1 MSFLLK
7 NAFSQRG
14 IFETVALKKLRTN
27 LQTETKMTKFLLRIL
42 VLWISLLYPIVNA
55 QIKKI
60 GVPFITNYN
69 PKTYKAAS
77 ENWDV
82 LQDSKG
88 MMFFANHFGIMQ
100 FDGVRWSI
108 VAQPENKSMVRS
120 LAIDNNDKMYVGA
133 QGEFGYTVQLPN
145 GQYKYT
151 SLVKLLPESARNFGD
166 VLHTVIRH
174 KEVIF
179 FSNEELFIYKNN
191 KIKVIRSAAK
201 FDEFF
206 EVGKEIYVSDNVKG
220 LLKLENDVLFEIP
233 NSKEFIGMKIRKIF
247 ETNEGLIILTQKK
260 GLLIYK
266 NNQLKPFVTEA
277 DNVLKQ
283 NQISTGILLSDGYFG
298 IGTRQNGLIVIN
310 IKGDLIQHINKQT
323 GLQNDYV
330 TNLKMD
336 REGNLW
342 VTLKDGISMIQ
353 ITSPLSKILDT
364 SNSETKIYC
373 SQIYQNKLYIA
384 TDNGVFWLDWN
395 AYKNGQ
401 HENVHFQH
409 ISGMSENVWNIG
421 IFGNSLLAFEKNGVF
436 EIKGN
441 SAQLLARTDGAWQ
454 GVLIPNHTDLLLVGG
469 YNGLYLLKQINNSW
483 VYQHKIKDFE
493 ESSRVIVTDKDENI
507 WIAHGYKGIFK
518 MRLNKTFD
526 AISNIEFYNGKNG
539 FPSSLFLNNFKIK
552 NQILFGTTK
561 GVYKQDTHSK
571 KMIPD
576 AIFKKYLGMKSHIR
590 LLKEDPQNNIWY
602 ISGENTG
609 KMNQKADGGFTI
621 EELPFRKLRYLYIPG
636 FENIQT
642 TANGDVFFGT
652 QEGLIHYNTT
662 KNKKYQ
668 SKYKAIISEVKCIF
682 PKDSLLFSSRYD
694 VLPTNI
700 ESANTFSPVL
710 SYSNNALH
718 FSFASLCY
726 DEADATKYEYWL
738 EGFEPKWS
746 DWNLQTEKEYT
757 NLPENEYIF
766 HVRAKNIYDV
776 VSEEAVFKF
785 EILPPWYRTNWAYI
799 LYLILF
805 GLLIYTIIKYQ
816 KNLAEREREQ
826 LILNQEKELLRNRA
840 ELNEQKLALEQENMA
855 IMKENLETTINLKN
869 AKVASNTVNLIH
881 LNEILLSIKEL
892 IGQIDKNND
901 FNTNFG
907 LLKKINRIIDH
918 ELQGDQHWNEFEE
931 IFNQLHDNFM
941 QRLKS
946 SFPELTPRDMRLC
959 AYLRMNFNTKEIAPL
974 LGISVRGVEDTR
986 YRIRKKLQLSSEA
999 NITEFILNF

>member
-1 MSFLLK
+1 
-7 NAFSQRG
+7 
-14 IFETVALKKLRTN
+14 
-27 LQTETKMTKFLLRIL
+27 MTKCIIRIL
-42 VLWISLLYPIVNA
+42 VLSILFLPHFISA

-108 VAQPENKSMVRS
+108 VTQPENKSMVRS
-120 LAIDNNDKMYVGA
+120 LAIDKRDKIYVGA
-133 QGEFGYTVQLPN
+133 QGDFGYAFQLAN

-151 SLVKLLPESARNFGD
+151 SLVKLLPDSARNFGD
-166 VLHTVIRH
+166 VLHTFVRSN
-174 KEVIF
+174 EVVF
-179 FSNEELFIYKNN
+179 FSSERIFIYKNN
-191 KIKVIRSAAK
+191 KIKVIQSHSN

-206 EVGKEIYVSDNVKG
+206 KVESNIYVLDNLKG
-220 LLKLENDVLFEIP
+220 LLELKDDVLIP
-233 NSKEFIGMKIRKIF
+233 VKNGQKFLGMKIRKAF
-247 ETNEGLIILTQKK
+247 QTRNGLMLLTQKN
-260 GLLIYK
+260 GLFIYEK
-266 NNQLKPFVTEA
+266 DNIKPFLTEA
-277 DNVLKQ
+277 DNLLKQ
-283 NQISTGILLSDGYFG
+283 NQISTAILLPDGYYG
-298 IGTRQNGLIVIN
+298 IGTRQSGLVVIDSE
-310 IKGDLIQHINKQT
+310 GHLIQHINKQM
-323 GLQNDYV
+323 GLQNEYV
-330 TNLKMD
+330 TNLKTD
-336 REGNLW
+336 KEGNLW
-342 VTLKDGISMIQ
+342 VTLKEGISLIQ
-353 ITSPLSKILDT
+353 ISSPLSRILDT

-384 TDNGVFWLDWN
+384 TDNGLFWMDWD
-395 AYKNGQ
+395 AYKNGNR
-401 HENVHFQH
+401 ENAHFQH
-409 ISGMSENVWNIG
+409 VGGMSENVWNIG
-421 IFGNSLLAFEKNGVF
+421 VFGNSLLAFEKNGIF
-436 EIKGN
+436 EVNGN
-441 SAQLLARTDGAWQ
+441 SAKLLAKTDGAWQ
-454 GVLIPNHTDLLLVGG
+454 GVLIPNRFDLLLVGG
-469 YNGLYLLKQINNSW
+469 YNGLYILKKINNSW
-483 VYQHKIKDFE
+483 VYQNKIKGFR
-493 ESSRVIVTDKDENI
+493 ESSRVIETDAEGYI
-507 WIAHGYKGIFK
+507 WIAHGYKGIYKLKFNDK
-518 MRLNKTFD
+518 FD
-526 AISNIEFYNGKNG
+526 EVANIQFFNQADG
-539 FPSSLFLNNFKIK
+539 FPSSLFLNTFKLN

-561 GVYKQDTHSK
+561 GVYKQDAHSK

-576 AIFKKYLGMKSHIR
+576 TDFKKYLGTENHIR
-590 LLKEDPQNNIWY
+590 LLKADNQNNIWY
-602 ISGENTG
+602 VSGENTG
-609 KMNQKADGGFTI
+609 KMTQKSKGKFAV
-621 EELPFRKLRYLYIPG
+621 EELPFRKLRYLYVPG

-642 TANGDVFFGT
+642 TKNGDVFFGT
-652 QEGLIHYNTT
+652 QDGLIHYNAI

-668 SKYKAIISEVKCIF
+668 AKYKAVISEVKIIF

-694 VLPTNI
+694 VLPQNLKSDD
-700 ESANTFSPVL
+700 EVFCPDL

-746 DWNLQTEKEYT
+746 EYSLQTEKEYT

-776 VSEEAVFKF
+776 VSEEAIFKF
-785 EILPPWYRTNWAYI
+785 EILPPWYRTSGAFM
-799 LYLILF
+799 LYLLLF
-805 GLLIYTIIKYQ
+805 GFLIYAIIKYQ
-816 KNLAEREREQ
+816 KNLAERDREQ
-826 LILNQEKELLRNRA
+826 LILNQEKQLLQNRA

-855 IMKENLETTINLKN
+855 IMRENLEATINVKN

-892 IGQIDKNND
+892 IGQIDKKNEPNV
-901 FNTNFG
+901 NFS
-907 LLKKINRIIDH
+907 LLTKINRIIDH

-941 QRLKS
+941 QRLKT

-986 YRIRKKLQLSSEA
+986 YRIRKKLRLPSDA

>member
-1 MSFLLK
+1 
-7 NAFSQRG
+7 
-14 IFETVALKKLRTN
+14 
-27 LQTETKMTKFLLRIL
+27 MTKCIIRIL
-42 VLWISLLYPIVNA
+42 VLSIFFLPHIINA

-108 VAQPENKSMVRS
+108 VTQPENKSMVRS
-120 LAIDNNDKMYVGA
+120 LAIDKKDKIYVGA
-133 QGEFGYTVQLPN
+133 QCDFGYAIQLPN

-151 SLVKLLPESARNFGD
+151 SLVKLVPVSGRNFGD
-166 VLHTVIRH
+166 VLHTVIRNN
-174 KEVIF
+174 EVIF
-179 FSNEELFIYKNN
+179 FSNEEIFIYRNN
-191 KIKVIRSAAK
+191 KIKSIRSDTK

-206 EVGKEIYVSDNVKG
+206 EVNKDIYVSDNEKG
-220 LLKLENDVLFEIP
+220 LLKLENDALITIP
-233 NSKEFIGMKIRKIF
+233 NSIDFVGMKIRKIF
-247 ETNEGLIILTQKK
+247 ETKQGLLLLTQKN
-260 GLLIYK
+260 GLFVYK
-266 NNQLKPFVTEA
+266 NNRIKPFVTEA
-277 DNVLKQ
+277 DFLLKQ
-283 NQISTGILLSDGYFG
+283 NQITTAILFPDGYLG
-298 IGTRQNGLIVIN
+298 IGTRQTGLIVIDSA
-310 IKGDLIQHINKQT
+310 GHLIQHINKQM

-336 REGNLW
+336 KEGNLW
-342 VTLKDGISMIQ
+342 VTLKEGISLIQ
-353 ITSPLSKILDT
+353 ISSPLSRILDP

-384 TDNGVFWLDWN
+384 TDNGLFRMDWE
-395 AYKNGQ
+395 AYKNGKR
-401 HENVHFQH
+401 ENVHFQH
-409 ISGMSENVWNIG
+409 ISGMSETVWNIG
-421 IFGNSLLAFEKNGVF
+421 IFGNSLLAFEKNGIF

-441 SAQLLARTDGAWQ
+441 SAQLLAKTDGAWQ
-454 GVLIPNHTDLLLVGG
+454 GVLIPNHPDLLLVGG
-469 YNGLYLLKQINNSW
+469 YNGLYLLKNINNSW
-483 VYQHKIKDFE
+483 VYQHKIKGFE
-493 ESSRVIVTDKDENI
+493 ESSRIIITEKNGNI
-507 WIAHGYKGIFK
+507 WIAHGYKGIYKIKF
-518 MRLNKTFD
+518 NTTFD
-526 AISNIEFYNGKNG
+526 AVLNVEFYNQKAG
-539 FPSSLFLNNFKIK
+539 FPSSLFLNTFKIN

-561 GVYKQDTHSK
+561 GVYEQDSTSK
-571 KMIPD
+571 KMIPN
-576 AIFKKYLGMKSHIR
+576 AVFKKYLGLDSHIR
-590 LLKEDPQNNIWY
+590 LLKADNQNNIWY

-609 KMNQKADGGFTI
+609 KMTQKINGNFDV

-652 QEGLIHYNTT
+652 QEGLIHYNVI
-662 KNKKYQ
+662 KNKSYQ
-668 SKYKAIISEVKCIF
+668 SKYKAIISEVKCIL

-694 VLPTNI
+694 VLSTDI
-700 ESANTFSPVL
+700 KLIKEELLTVL
-710 SYSNNALH
+710 PYSNNALH

-746 DWNLQTEKEYT
+746 DWSLQTEKEYT
-757 NLPENEYIF
+757 NLPENEYVF

-776 VSEEAVFKF
+776 ISEEAVFKF
-785 EILPPWYRTNWAYI
+785 EVSPPWYRTSWVYI

-805 GLLIYTIIKYQ
+805 GVLIYTIIKYQ
-816 KNLAEREREQ
+816 KNLAEHEREQ
-826 LILNQEKELLRNRA
+826 LILSQEKELLRNRA
-840 ELNEQKLALEQENMA
+840 ELNEQKLTLEKENMT
-855 IMKENLETTINLKN
+855 IMRENLEATINLKN
-869 AKVASNTVNLIH
+869 AKVASNAVNLIH

-892 IGQIDKNND
+892 IGQIDKKND
-901 FNTNFG
+901 TNVNFS
-907 LLKKINRIIDH
+907 LLTKINRIIDH

-941 QRLKS
+941 QRLKT

-986 YRIRKKLQLSSEA
+986 YRIRKKLRLPSDA

>member
-1 MSFLLK
+1 
-7 NAFSQRG
+7 
-14 IFETVALKKLRTN
+14 
-27 LQTETKMTKFLLRIL
+27 MTKFTTRIL
-42 VLWISLLYPIVNA
+42 VLLLSFLCPIVNA

-100 FDGVRWSI
+100 FDGVRWNI
-108 VAQPENKSMVRS
+108 VAQPENRSMVRS
-120 LAIDNNDKMYVGA
+120 LAIDKKDKMYVGA

-151 SLVKLLPESARNFGD
+151 SLVQLIPAPSRNFGD
-166 VLHTVIRH
+166 VVQTVIRPN
-174 KEVIF
+174 EVIF
-179 FSNEELFIYKNN
+179 FSNEEIFIYKNN
-191 KIKVIRSAAK
+191 KINVIRSEAK
-201 FDEFF
+201 FDDFF
-206 EVGKEIYVSDNVKG
+206 EVNNEIYVSDNIKG
-220 LLKLENDVLFEIP
+220 LLKLKDNALVEIP
-233 NSKEFIGMKIRKIF
+233 DSKQFIGMKIRKIF
-247 ETNEGLIILTQKK
+247 KTTAGLILLTQKS
-260 GLLIYK
+260 GLFSYN
-266 NNQLKPFVTEA
+266 NNQLKPFVTKV
-277 DNVLKQ
+277 DYLLKQ
-283 NQISTGILLSDGYFG
+283 SQISTGILLSDGYLG
-298 IGTRQNGLIVIN
+298 IGTRQSGLIVIDSAGN
-310 IKGDLIQHINKQT
+310 LIQHINKQM
-323 GLQNDYV
+323 GLQNEYV
-330 TNLKMD
+330 THLKVD
-336 REGNLW
+336 TEGNLW
-342 VTLKDGISMIQ
+342 VTLKEGVSLIQ
-353 ITSPLSKILDT
+353 ISSPLSKILDV
-364 SNSETKIYC
+364 SNAETKIYC

-384 TDNGVFWLDWN
+384 TDNGVFWLDWE
-395 AYKNGQ
+395 AYKKGEHQ
-401 HENVHFQH
+401 NVNFQH

-421 IFGNSLLAFEKNGVF
+421 VFGNSLLAFEKNGVF

-441 SAQLLARTDGAWQ
+441 SAQLLAKTDGAWQ
-454 GVLIPNHTDLLLVGG
+454 GVIIPDHPDVLLVGG
-469 YNGLYLLKQINNSW
+469 YNGLYVLKKINNSW
-483 VYQHKIKDFE
+483 TYQHKIKGFD
-493 ESSRVIVTDKDENI
+493 ESSRIIETDKAGNI

-518 MRLNKTFD
+518 IRFKATFD
-526 AISNIEFYNGKNG
+526 TISSLEFYNQKNG
-539 FPSSLFLNNFKIK
+539 FPSSLFLNTFKIGD
-552 NQILFGTTK
+552 QILFGTTK
-561 GVYKQDTHSK
+561 GVYKQDVTSK

-576 AIFKKYLGMKSHIR
+576 VTFKKYLKTDSHIR
-590 LLKEDPQNNIWY
+590 LLKEDHQNNIWY

-609 KMNQKADGGFTI
+609 KMTQKPGGSFTI

-642 TANGDVFFGT
+642 TLKGDVFFGT
-652 QEGLIHYNTT
+652 QDGLIHYNTT
-662 KNKKYQ
+662 KSKKYK
-668 SKYKAIISEVKCIF
+668 SKYKAVISEVKSIF

-694 VLPTNI
+694 VLSTNT
-700 ESANTFSPVL
+700 ESGNHKFSVVL
-710 SYSNNALH
+710 SYANNALH

-776 VSEEAVFKF
+776 VSEEAIFKF
-785 EILPPWYRTNWAYI
+785 EVLPPWYRTSWAYI
-799 LYLILF
+799 LYLLLF
-805 GLLIYTIIKYQ
+805 GVLIYTIIKYQ
-816 KNLAEREREQ
+816 KNLAERDREQ

-840 ELNEQKLALEQENMA
+840 ELNEQKLALEQENMT
-855 IMKENLETTINLKN
+855 IMRENLEATINLKN

-881 LNEILLSIKEL
+881 LNEILLSIKDL
-892 IGQIDKNND
+892 ISQIDKKND

-907 LLKKINRIIDH
+907 LLTKINRIIDH

-941 QRLKS
+941 QRLKN

-999 NITEFILNF
+999 NITEYILNF

>member
-1 MSFLLK
+1 
-7 NAFSQRG
+7 
-14 IFETVALKKLRTN
+14 
-27 LQTETKMTKFLLRIL
+27 MTKCIIRIL
-42 VLWISLLYPIVNA
+42 VLSISLLHPIVNA

-82 LQDSKG
+82 LQNSKG

-108 VAQPENKSMVRS
+108 VTQPENKSMVRS
-120 LAIDNNDKMYVGA
+120 LAIAKNDKMYVGA
-133 QGEFGYTVQLPN
+133 QGEFGYTVQLRN

-151 SLVKLLPESARNFGD
+151 SLVKLIPASSRNFGD
-166 VLHTVIRH
+166 VLHTVVRSN
-174 KEVIF
+174 EVIF
-179 FSNEELFIYKNN
+179 FSNEEIFIYKNN
-191 KIKVIRSAAK
+191 KIKVIRSQAK
-201 FDEFF
+201 FDDFF
-206 EVGKEIYVSDNVKG
+206 EVNNEIYVSDNTKG
-220 LLKLENDVLFEIP
+220 LLKLKNDVLAEIP
-233 NSKEFIGMKIRKIF
+233 NSKQFIGMKIRKIF
-247 ETNEGLIILTQKK
+247 ETKDGLILLTQKD
-260 GLLIYK
+260 GLFSYK
-266 NNQLKPFVTEA
+266 NNELKPFVTKV
-277 DNVLKQ
+277 DYLLKQ

-298 IGTRQNGLIVIN
+298 IGTRQTGLIVIDSEGN
-310 IKGDLIQHINKQT
+310 LIQHINKQM
-323 GLQNDYV
+323 GLQNEYV
-330 TNLKMD
+330 TNLKVD
-336 REGNLW
+336 IEGNLW
-342 VTLKDGISMIQ
+342 VTLKEGISFIQ
-353 ITSPLSKILDT
+353 IASPLSKILDA

-384 TDNGVFWLDWN
+384 TDNGAFWLDWE

-401 HENVHFQH
+401 HENIHFQH
-409 ISGMSENVWNIG
+409 ISGMSENVWNIAV
-421 IFGNSLLAFEKNGVF
+421 FGNSLLAFEKNGIF

-441 SAQLLARTDGAWQ
+441 SAQLLAKTDGAWQ
-454 GVLIPNHTDLLLVGG
+454 GVLVPNHPDLLLVGG
-469 YNGLYLLKQINNSW
+469 YNGLYVLKQVNNSW
-483 VYQHKIKDFE
+483 VYQHKIKGFE
-493 ESSRVIVTDKDENI
+493 ESSRVIVTDEAENI

-518 MRLNKTFD
+518 IRLNKTFD
-526 AISNIEFYNGKNG
+526 TVADIRFYNQAAG
-539 FPSSLFLNNFKIK
+539 FPSSLFLNNFKIN

-561 GVYKQDTHSK
+561 GVYKLDLHSD

-576 AIFKKYLGMKSHIR
+576 VIFSKYLGINSHIR
-590 LLKEDPQNNIWY
+590 LLKEDHQNNIWY

-609 KMNQKADGGFTI
+609 KMTREANGNFTV

-652 QEGLIHYNTT
+652 QDGLIHYNTI
-662 KNKKYQ
+662 KRKKYQ
-668 SKYKAIISEVKCIF
+668 SKYKAVISEVKCIF

-694 VLPTNI
+694 VLPTNTQL
-700 ESANTFSPVL
+700 ENNRFSPVL

-776 VSEEAVFKF
+776 VSQEAVFKF
-785 EILPPWYRTNWAYI
+785 EILPPWYRTTWAYI
-799 LYLILF
+799 LYLMLF
-805 GLLIYTIIKYQ
+805 GVLIYAIIKYQ
-816 KNLAEREREQ
+816 KKLAEREREQ

-840 ELNEQKLALEQENMA
+840 ELNEHKLILEQENMA
-855 IMKENLETTINLKN
+855 IMRENLEATINLKN

-881 LNEILLSIKEL
+881 LNEILLSIKDL

-941 QRLKS
+941 QRLKT

-986 YRIRKKLQLSSEA
+986 YRIRKKMQLSSDA

>member
-1 MSFLLK
+1 
-7 NAFSQRG
+7 
-14 IFETVALKKLRTN
+14 
-27 LQTETKMTKFLLRIL
+27 MTKIIIRIL
-42 VLWISLLYPIVNA
+42 ILYLYFIPIIGTA

-77 ENWDV
+77 ENWDL

-100 FDGVRWSI
+100 FDGVRWNI
-108 VAQPENKSMVRS
+108 VTQPENRSMVRS
-120 LAIDNNDKMYVGA
+120 LAIDKNNRMYVGA
-133 QGEFGYTVQLPN
+133 QGDFGYAVQLSN

-151 SLVKLLPESARNFGD
+151 SLVKLASNSAKNFGD
-166 VLHTVIRH
+166 VLHTVIRNN
-174 KEVIF
+174 EVIF
-179 FSNEELFIYKNN
+179 FSNEEMFIYKNN
-191 KIKVIRSAAK
+191 KIKTIRPNSK

-206 EVGKEIYVSDNVKG
+206 EVNKEIYVSDDVKG
-220 LLKLENDVLFEIP
+220 LLKLKNDVLVEIP
-233 NSKEFIGMKIRKIF
+233 NSSQFIGMKIRKIF
-247 ETNEGLIILTQKK
+247 EVKDGLLILTQKK
-260 GLLIYK
+260 GLFLYK
-266 NNQLKPFVTEA
+266 NNQLKSFVTEA
-277 DNVLKQ
+277 DDLFKQ
-283 NQISTGILLSDGYFG
+283 YQISTGIQLSDGYLG
-298 IGTRQNGLIVIN
+298 IGTRQTGLIVIDRAGN
-310 IKGDLIQHINKQT
+310 LIQHINKQM

-330 TNLKMD
+330 TNLKTD
-336 REGNLW
+336 TAGNLW
-342 VTLKDGISMIQ
+342 VTLKEGISMIQ
-353 ITSPLSKILDT
+353 ISSPLSRILDT
-364 SNSETKIYC
+364 SSAETKIYC
-373 SQIYQNKLYIA
+373 SLIYQNKLYIA
-384 TDNGVFWLDWN
+384 TDNGVFWLDWE
-395 AYKNGQ
+395 AYKSGKN
-401 HENVHFQH
+401 ENVRFQH

-421 IFGNSLLAFEKNGVF
+421 IFGNSLLAFEKNGIF

-441 SAQLLARTDGAWQ
+441 SAQLLAKTDGAWQ
-454 GVLIPNHTDLLLVGG
+454 GVLIPNHPDLLLVGG
-469 YNGLYLLKQINNSW
+469 YNGLYLLKNINNSW
-483 VYQHKIKDFE
+483 VYQHKIKGFE
-493 ESSRVIVTDKDENI
+493 ESSRIIITEKNGNI
-507 WIAHGYKGIFK
+507 WIAHGYKGIYKIKF
-518 MRLNKTFD
+518 NAAFD
-526 AISNIEFYNGKNG
+526 AISNIDFYNQEAG
-539 FPSSLFLNNFKIK
+539 FPSSLFLNTFKI
-552 NQILFGTTK
+552 NDQILFGTTK
-561 GVYKQDTHSK
+561 GVYKQDYNSK

-576 AIFKKYLGMKSHIR
+576 ALFKKYLGLKSHIR
-590 LLKEDPQNNIWY
+590 LLKADNQNNIWY

-609 KMNQKADGGFTI
+609 KMSQKAGGKFEV
-621 EELPFRKLRYLYIPG
+621 EELPFRKLRYLYVPG

-642 TANGDVFFGT
+642 TTNGDVFFGT
-652 QEGLIHYNTT
+652 QEGLIHYNAI

-694 VLPTNI
+694 VLPTDS
-700 ESANTFSPVL
+700 ESGNEKLSPVL

-726 DEADATKYEYWL
+726 DEADATQYEYWL

-746 DWNLQTEKEYT
+746 DWSLQTEKEYT
-757 NLPENEYIF
+757 NLSENEYVF

-776 VSEEAVFKF
+776 VSEEAVFRF
-785 EILPPWYRTNWAYI
+785 EISPPWYRTSWAYI

-805 GLLIYTIIKYQ
+805 GVLIYAIIKYQ

-840 ELNEQKLALEQENMA
+840 ELNEQKLALEQENMT
-855 IMKENLETTINLKN
+855 IMRENLETTINLKN
-869 AKVASNTVNLIH
+869 AKVASSTVNLIH

-892 IGQIDKNND
+892 IGQIDKKND
-901 FNTNFG
+901 PNVNFS
-907 LLKKINRIIDH
+907 LLTKINRIIDH
-918 ELQGDQHWNEFEE
+918 ELKGDQHWNEFEE

-941 QRLKS
+941 QRLKT